1 MPTGSHNRSVAN
13 LPYGFWFAI
22 SFFGCALAA
31 ILLACCIPGDH
42 RRRRA
47 MRATSTALFRLA
59 AASPKLHGAE
69 HLPPGPAVAVANH
82 ASYLDG
88 LLLTAVLPENYQFVI
103 KREVTR
109 VPVMHFVLR
118 RVGAHFVDRSAGTRA
133 ASDLRA
139 ILRTAGD
146 GGSLAFFPE
155 GTFTAEPGLR
165 PFRSGA
171 FALAQR
177 CAVPLVP
184 ITLQGTR
191 AMLPANRWLPA
202 RAELTVTIHRPVMP
216 SPETAAPEAMQRCRA
231 AILSVLDEPDLARP
245 D

>member
-1 MPTGSHNRSVAN
+1 MSSGSHKRSLAD
-13 LPYGFWFAI
+13 LLYGLWFAA
-22 SFFGCALAA
+22 SFCGCALAA
-31 ILLACCIPGDH
+31 IILACCVPGAQ

-47 MRATSTALFRLA
+47 MRATSSALFRLA
-59 AASPKLHGAE
+59 GAAPAVNGAE
-69 HLPPGPAVAVANH
+69 HLPAGPAVAVANH

-88 LLLTAVLPENYQFVI
+88 LLLTAVLPESYQFVI

-118 RVGAHFVDRSAGTRA
+118 RVGAHFVDRTASTRA
-133 ASDLRA
+133 AADLRA

-146 GGSLAFFPE
+146 GASLAFFPE

-171 FALAQR
+171 FVLAQR
-177 CAVPLVP
+177 CGVPLVP

-191 AMLPANRWLPA
+191 AMLPADQWLPA
-202 RAELTVTIHRPVMP
+202 RAPLTVTLHRTVLAQPDGG
-216 SPETAAPEAMQRCRA
+216 APEAMQRCRA
-231 AILSVLDEPDLARP
+231 AILSVLDEPDLG
-245 D
+245 